1 MSVPECLS
9 MARSSVLTV
18 GDVLPFLVCR
28 RTSSLIMTSVIASLM
43 PRDITA
49 DAAAAAA
56 AATQLSYPMIV
67 AMVVNTH
74 HVSAATSRHHSVRT
88 CSDASFAKPSIRSDV
103 DARSRVLMLSI
114 VILIVMCVRKN
125 VSRIIKIKNF
135 CLFLIRVGSHCLLIH
150 LYSAIRS

>member
-9 MARSSVLTV
+9 VARSSVLTV
-18 GDVLPFLVCR
+18 GDVLLFLICR

-49 DAAAAAA
+49 DAAAA

-74 HVSAATSRHHSVRT
+74 HVSAATSRHHSVHT